1 MDWLGASI
9 INRFSNASYNW
20 YRGAPYHIPTQY
32 DSGGGVGT
40 RYATWLDVNN
50 AFVAQPGPTDFP
62 NPDDIGDG
70 YDYVARA
77 ALGGVVNLT
86 NGQAT
91 WDWLNSHL
99 HSNGILNTNPKWA
112 ILPRGY
118 TPPADTTPPAAVT
131 NLATSSPTSNSITLT
146 WTAPGDDGS
155 TGTATSYDIRYSTAT
170 ITDTNWASATQ
181 VSGEPTPLVAGTN
194 QSMVVSGLSAATTY
208 YFALKTSDEVPNV
221 SALSNVPS
229 GTTTAAGDTTPPA
242 AVTNL
247 ATSSP
252 TSGSIT
258 LTWTAP
264 GDDGNTGTATTYD
277 IRYSTSTINDSNW
290 ASATQVSGEPTPLV
304 AGTNQSMVI
313 SGLSASTTYYFA
325 MKTADEVPNWST
337 LSNVASGT
345 TSAAGGTTV
354 QFSTTSGSG
363 SESVTPANVTVTL
376 NQSSSQ
382 TVTVSYAVTGGTAT
396 QGSDYTLPAGGNQI
410 IALKRDAGLVQGG
423 AIDSRF
429 TSLGAGNVVVT
440 TVKDAQV
447 WGAGDATY
455 QNFGVRT
462 QVPSGSGGAQGVLAW
477 SLAAYAGGTVNKAQI
492 RFKCTM
498 GNNNMQIAAIK
509 SHDWAEGNKDSNY
522 PGVAPAAPGV
532 TWANPSATNTSNSG
546 PLGWGTS
553 SNAML
558 DTTGGGADL
567 YAYSDFVSQPG
578 GDAYVVAD
586 VTSIVQ
592 DWLSGAKPNYG
603 VLIQV
608 GNHNPYLSEA
618 GTDLE
623 PVLFLDVT
631 LPGGLVQFQPGQ
643 TSQTIPITIIDDTL
657 HEPNETIIITLSN
670 PTNATLGANTTYTYT
685 IIDNDPAPTVQF
697 TNATGSG
704 AESVT
709 SVNIPVSLNTAS
721 GQTVTVNYAVT
732 GGTATGG
739 GVDYTLASGQLT
751 FSPGVTSQNISMTV
765 VNDTLHEANET
776 VIVTLSS
783 PTNATLGTN
792 TTYTYTINDDDA
804 APTVQFTSAT
814 GSGSESVTTVNIP
827 VTLSAASG
835 MTTTVN
841 YAVTGG
847 TATGGGV
854 DYTLASGQL
863 TFNPGVTSQN
873 IAMTVVDDSIP
884 ESNETVII
892 TLSSPTNATLG
903 TNTTYTY
910 TIIDND
916 TPAMPTFVAAGAVA
930 SGTGAITPALPSGL
944 QTNDILLLF
953 LETANQAISISNQ
966 NGGTW
971 TQVTGSPQGT
981 GTAGGSSATCLTAFW
996 SRYNGSQGAPTT
1008 SDSGNHQLGRMIAI
1022 RGATTSG
1029 NPWDVEAGGVDATS
1043 NTSGSIPGTTT
1054 TVANTLVVVAIA
1066 TSLPDASGTANFS
1079 GWTNANLSSITERTD
1094 NTVTAGNGGGLGLAT
1109 GGKATAGAY
1118 GATAVTLANAAVKGM
1133 MSIALKP

>member
-1 MDWLGASI
+1 
-9 INRFSNASYNW
+9 
-20 YRGAPYHIPTQY
+20 
-32 DSGGGVGT
+32 
-40 RYATWLDVNN
+40 
-50 AFVAQPGPTDFP
+50 
-62 NPDDIGDG
+62 
-70 YDYVARA
+70 
-77 ALGGVVNLT
+77 
-86 NGQAT
+86 
-91 WDWLNSHL
+91 
-99 HSNGILNTNPKWA
+99 
-112 ILPRGY
+112 
-118 TPPADTTPPAAVT
+118 
-131 NLATSSPTSNSITLT
+131 
-146 WTAPGDDGS
+146 
-155 TGTATSYDIRYSTAT
+155 
-170 ITDTNWASATQ
+170 
-181 VSGEPTPLVAGTN
+181 
-194 QSMVVSGLSAATTY
+194 
-208 YFALKTSDEVPNV
+208 
-221 SALSNVPS
+221 
-229 GTTTAAGDTTPPA
+229 
-242 AVTNL
+242 
-247 ATSSP
+247 
-252 TSGSIT
+252 
-258 LTWTAP
+258 
-264 GDDGNTGTATTYD
+264 
-277 IRYSTSTINDSNW
+277 
-290 ASATQVSGEPTPLV
+290 
-304 AGTNQSMVI
+304 
-313 SGLSASTTYYFA
+313 
-325 MKTADEVPNWST
+325 MKTADEVPNWSA
-337 LSNVASGT
+337 LSNVP
-345 TSAAGGTTV
+345 SAA
-354 QFSTTSGSG
+354 TS
-363 SESVTPANVTVTL
+363 
-376 NQSSSQ
+376 
-382 TVTVSYAVTGGTAT
+382 
-396 QGSDYTLPAGGNQI
+396 
-410 IALKRDAGLVQGG
+410 
-423 AIDSRF
+423 
-429 TSLGAGNVVVT
+429 
-440 TVKDAQV
+440 
-447 WGAGDATY
+447 
-455 QNFGVRT
+455 
-462 QVPSGSGGAQGVLAW
+462 
-477 SLAAYAGGTVNKAQI
+477 
-492 RFKCTM
+492 
-498 GNNNMQIAAIK
+498 
-509 SHDWAEGNKDSNY
+509 
-522 PGVAPAAPGV
+522 
-532 TWANPSATNTSNSG
+532 
-546 PLGWGTS
+546 
-553 SNAML
+553 
-558 DTTGGGADL
+558 
-567 YAYSDFVSQPG
+567 
-578 GDAYVVAD
+578 
-586 VTSIVQ
+586 
-592 DWLSGAKPNYG
+592 
-603 VLIQV
+603 
-608 GNHNPYLSEA
+608 
-618 GTDLE
+618 
-623 PVLFLDVT
+623 
-631 LPGGLVQFQPGQ
+631 
-643 TSQTIPITIIDDTL
+643 
-657 HEPNETIIITLSN
+657 
-670 PTNATLGANTTYTYT
+670 
-685 IIDNDPAPTVQF
+685 APTVQF
-697 TNATGSG
+697 TNASGSG

-854 DYTLASGQL
+854 DYTLAAGQL

-873 IAMTVVDDSIP
+873 IVMTVVDDSIP

-910 TIIDND
+910 TILDND

-930 SGTGAITPALPSGL
+930 SGTGTISPALPSGL

-953 LETANQAISISNQ
+953 LETANQTISISNQ

-1079 GWTNANLSSITERTD
+1079 GWTNANLSSLTERTD